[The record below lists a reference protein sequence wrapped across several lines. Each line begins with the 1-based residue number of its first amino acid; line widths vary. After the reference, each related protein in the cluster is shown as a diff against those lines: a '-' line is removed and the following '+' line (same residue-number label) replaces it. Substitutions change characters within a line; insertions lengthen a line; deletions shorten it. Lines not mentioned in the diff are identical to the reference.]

1 MTDPIVTPATTTKP
15 TTATKQPQQPKY
27 TAVNFR
33 SADGSRLALYAR
45 VMRDGFRAGAEHAS
59 PPNGTGKRTYSRG
72 ATSQHATMAEAL
84 AQRDKLAEAAVKA
97 GWTRPVGPVHVA
109 RPDAFDA
116 ANLPKPVGAKAP
128 AGKTK

>member
-33 SADGSRLALYAR
+33 SADGSRLSLYAR
-45 VMRDGFRAGAEHAS
+45 TVSGGFRAGAEHSS
-59 PPNGTGKRTYSRG
+59 PPDGAGKRAYTRG
-72 ATSQHATMAEAL
+72 ATSEHRTMAEAL
-84 AQRDKLAEAAVKA
+84 AQRDTLAELAVKA
-97 GWTRPVGPVHVA
+97 GWTRPVGPIHA
-109 RPDAFDA
+109 AKPDAFDA

-128 AGKTK
+128 AGKK